1 MAGLH
6 LLVVAALLFS
16 VSGYQS
22 VKGGA
27 LQDCSVR
34 GEATTGYLRNNK
46 CAERNDDLGSHHIC
60 IKMEQD
66 FCETT
71 GQGDW
76 CTTHKDPFTGNGIGH
91 WCVCQW
97 AFARYLKSK
106 GDCSAFKE
114 VKCEATNMEA
124 RKAYESNPSMA
135 QAAECLRKKCGYGK
149 DQHKLRGQ
157 VGH

>member
-1 MAGLH
+1 MLGHVVVLCPKAAPGPSGANTIPMAGLH

-76 CTTHKDPFTGNGIGH
+76 CTTHKDPFTGKCR
-91 WCVCQW
+91 CVV
-97 AFARYLKSK
+97 LL
-106 GDCSAFKE
+106 GG
-114 VKCEATNMEA
+114 
-124 RKAYESNPSMA
+124 
-135 QAAECLRKKCGYGK
+135 CLQGR
-149 DQHKLRGQ
+149 DLFLIR
-157 VGH
+157 